1 MLAITIGK
9 SELKRAYFGESVNYA
24 KDYTDTNEQE
34 ENLDIVLLKIML
46 ENNTKMTA

>member
-9 SELKRAYFGESVNYA
+9 SELKRAFFGESVNYA
-24 KDYTDTNEQE
+24 KDYTASDEIK

>member
-9 SELKRAYFGESVNYA
+9 SELKRAYFGESVEYA
-24 KDYTDTNEQE
+24 KDYTESDEIE
-34 ENLDIVLLKIML
+34 ENLDVILLKIML